1 MSARRERP
9 SRAGWQL
16 LARSVKDQR
25 SWVALGV
32 TAGLFWTAAKVAVP
46 TLAQLAIDQGI
57 ISRDNG
63 ALLEWSLAILA
74 VGIVSAVCTGLRRF
88 YAFALSYRAE
98 TDLRDRLFA
107 HLQRLHFAFH
117 DHAQTGQLMARAA
130 TDLLQVQTFLTLIP
144 ITIGNA
150 LTVVAVLVLLFLPDP
165 GLSALAVV
173 LVPLINSVAMR
184 SATTLQTG
192 S

>member
-9 SRAGWQL
+9 SRAGWHL

-57 ISRDNG
+57 ISRDHG

-117 DHAQTGQLMARAA
+117 DQAQTGQLMSRAA
-130 TDLLQVQTFLTLIP
+130 TDLLQVQSFVVMIP
-144 ITIGNA
+144 ITIANVVT
-150 LTVVAVLVLLFLPDP
+150 LVAVTCILLLLNP
-165 GLSALAVV
+165 GLTLLALGA
-173 LVPLINSVAMR
+173 LPLINVFAKRFSTRIHPV
-184 SATTLQTG
+184 S
-192 S
+192 